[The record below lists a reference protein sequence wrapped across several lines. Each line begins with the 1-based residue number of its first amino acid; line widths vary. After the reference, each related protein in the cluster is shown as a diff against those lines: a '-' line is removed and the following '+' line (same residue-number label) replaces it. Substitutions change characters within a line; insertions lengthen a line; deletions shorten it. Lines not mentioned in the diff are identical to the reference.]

1 MDRKGTGTQ
10 SPTNSVS
17 VKLTARQYEW
27 LKQKSEDDDRSLS
40 QIIRRLVGEKM
51 KSEEGENENLNHTP

>member
-1 MDRKGTGTQ
+1 MNRKETGAQ

-27 LKQKSEDDDRSLS
+27 LKQKSENDDRSLS
-40 QIIRRLVGEKM
+40 QIVRRLVDEKM
-51 KSEEGENENLNHTP
+51 KAEGLQLTF